1 MTATTTTSAS
11 NIPPVDW
18 APAENQCNIFL
29 NSDLFGGDLFG
40 DELMDMYS
48 SVSDDDPE
56 VITSNTIITGE
67 FNRLL
72 FYYDFWG
79 TVPLHWKPPFSSF
92 ILFSKPFIGEAVSM
106 NTDSLETLDVLSS
119 YNDIHLLLPSNPEPF
134 STSTSHNITTAAATN
149 TTTTLALTTTAL
161 ALTTTALALSV
172 PAIPTDVGKDEG
184 RNVAVMALSTKIPI
198 IKKKAK
204 ASGGGARKR
213 KIATTSGQVQH
224 HTRCVSGL
232 STGSSVVEWVSSD
245 SSGTTDLSNAVFGGS
260 RYTNITTMAEPNKS
274 GSKRTKFSSSVQ
286 VEGAKAAAASRKAA
300 LAAAVSQYAP
310 LAASQVSKIRQ
321 NASILEK
328 SNDRNEIVK
337 SVLKVVNP
345 LDRLTNSPSTI
356 LPKQQQQQMKRPT
369 TPSSAAATGAPSG
382 INSSPISPGGGKTRF
397 PVPSSTAIPGVPSGG
412 SIHSGVKPVISNI
425 PDIKYSSTLAASG
438 CATTETTLPATPH
451 KAGENGSICKI
462 STAHVNSLTSAN
474 WSNTEAATTAVPAP
488 VNMATSSS
496 SSNKGPHPAQGPK
509 RRASLTVED
518 RAKQNRDRNREHA
531 RNTRLRKKAYVDE
544 LKKTLTEIVSQRDSL
559 ELEKIQ
565 NTELRNVRFSVIQE
579 FLKLRCNSERD
590 WTRWGTIL
598 DKNFVLRLPV
608 TQYRKMNQ
616 PSNNTGTKMN
626 QYYQEIKGIAD
637 VMNDAMTVS
646 EMMLSFQVECEK
658 SSFMMDGTSAMVCW
672 TLRTAG
678 SLSQVCIPPSC
689 AFLVTFVW
697 LELKTG
703 RNPLIFF
710 FLLNLNCYQGVSHE
724 LNVIGSLRASF
735 DASTNKLTFMELFY
749 DTNAFSQQLQSMYL
763 MAFGGEATSGSSEEA
778 ADETAALLDSLNV
791 PQYEGFLN
799 ETSHFIASESSSDE
813 KDK

>member
-1 MTATTTTSAS
+1 MTATATTTTSAS
-11 NIPPVDW
+11 NIPPGDW

-67 FNRLL
+67 
-72 FYYDFWG
+72 
-79 TVPLHWKPPFSSF
+79 T
-92 ILFSKPFIGEAVSM
+92 VSM

-382 INSSPISPGGGKTRF
+382 MNSSPISPGGGKTRF
-397 PVPSSTAIPGVPSGG
+397 PVLSSTAIPGVPSGG

-678 SLSQVCIPPSC
+678 SLSQ
-689 AFLVTFVW
+689 
-697 LELKTG
+697 
-703 RNPLIFF
+703 
-710 FLLNLNCYQGVSHE
+710 GVSHE

>member
-1 MTATTTTSAS
+1 
-11 NIPPVDW
+11 
-18 APAENQCNIFL
+18 
-29 NSDLFGGDLFG
+29 
-40 DELMDMYS
+40 
-48 SVSDDDPE
+48 
-56 VITSNTIITGE
+56 
-67 FNRLL
+67 
-72 FYYDFWG
+72 
-79 TVPLHWKPPFSSF
+79 
-92 ILFSKPFIGEAVSM
+92 M
-106 NTDSLETLDVLSS
+106 NPDNLEPLDVLSS
-119 YNDIHLLLPSNPEPF
+119 YNDIPLLLPSNPELF
-134 STSTSHNITTAAATN
+134 STSTSPNTATAAAT
-149 TTTTLALTTTAL
+149 T
-161 ALTTTALALSV
+161 TTTALALSV
-172 PAIPTDVGKDEG
+172 PTIPTDVGKDEG

-198 IKKKAK
+198 IKRKAK
-204 ASGGGARKR
+204 ASGGGAKKR
-213 KIATTSGQVQH
+213 KITTTSSQVQY

-245 SSGTTDLSNAVFGGS
+245 SSGTTDLSNAVFGAA

-286 VEGAKAAAASRKAA
+286 VEGAKAAAAFRKAA

-345 LDRLTNSPSTI
+345 LDQLTNSPSTI
-356 LPKQQQQQMKRPT
+356 PPKHQQQMKRPT
-369 TPSSAAATGAPSG
+369 TPSGAAVIGAPSG
-382 INSSPISPGGGKTRF
+382 MSSSPISPGGGETRF
-397 PVPSSTAIPGVPSGG
+397 PVASSSALPGMPSGG
-412 SIHSGVKPVISNI
+412 SFHSGIRPVISNI
-425 PDIKYSSTLAASG
+425 PAIKYPSTVTTSG

-451 KAGENGSICKI
+451 KAGENGSTCKI

-590 WTRWGTIL
+590 WVRWNTIL

-608 TQYRKMNQ
+608 TQYQKMNQ

-626 QYYQEIKGIAD
+626 QYNQEIQGIAD
-637 VMNDAMTVS
+637 VMNDAMMVS

-678 SLSQVCIPPSC
+678 CLSQVCIPPLP
-689 AFLVTFVW
+689 LVHFSLLTFV
-697 LELKTG
+697 
-703 RNPLIFF
+703 
-710 FLLNLNCYQGVSHE
+710 
-724 LNVIGSLRASF
+724 
-735 DASTNKLTFMELFY
+735 
-749 DTNAFSQQLQSMYL
+749 
-763 MAFGGEATSGSSEEA
+763 
-778 ADETAALLDSLNV
+778 
-791 PQYEGFLN
+791 
-799 ETSHFIASESSSDE
+799 
-813 KDK
+813 